1 MFKYGIYKN
10 LIEVI
15 DNQDEEDRM
24 EFHAILKDAL
34 CDCVKYVDTVACI
47 EASMPMIMTSFEGAD
62 LRARIT
68 ALDSERRAA
77 HEAAIAQ
84 VAIIN
89 RVADMV
95 GVEHLYTGPLED
107 RYEVGNFC
115 NEVASA
121 LFANRGK

>member
-1 MFKYGIYKN
+1 
-10 LIEVI
+10 
-15 DNQDEEDRM
+15 M

-84 VAIIN
+84 VGYYQPGRRHGWCGTPVYWPAARTGMKLAI
-89 RVADMV
+89 
-95 GVEHLYTGPLED
+95 
-107 RYEVGNFC
+107 
-115 NEVASA
+115 SA
-121 LFANRGK
+121 MKLPPRFSQTAANKKKRPIGLFFLSLSSKV